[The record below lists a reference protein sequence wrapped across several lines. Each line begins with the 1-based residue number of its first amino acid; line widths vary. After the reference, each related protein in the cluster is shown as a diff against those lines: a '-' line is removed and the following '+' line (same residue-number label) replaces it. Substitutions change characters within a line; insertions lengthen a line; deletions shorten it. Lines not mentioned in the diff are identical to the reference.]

1 MKIIKNEEQADLK
14 DIVDDLKYL
23 IDSVELRKEII
34 SITPIID
41 ISPIM
46 QGLRMVSKSFGRGVN
61 NKSFII
67 IDESPFLPNELPKVH
82 FYYANT

>member
-1 MKIIKNEEQADLK
+1 MKIIKNEEQMDLK
-14 DIVDDLKYL
+14 DIVNDLAYL
-23 IDSVELRKEII
+23 IDSVELRKEMI

-46 QGLRMVSKSFGRGVN
+46 QGLTMASKTFRRGVS

-67 IDESPFLPNELPKVH
+67 IDELPFLPNELPKVH